1 MTTADEAKNEVQ
13 ENVVSNRNSKIL
25 TCVAL
30 LGWLNMLREYEQ
42 GNMTMGNMSREIYI
56 ALFCYCYQLLFQPRS
71 PTFKTVNNRRAIS
84 VRMRAA
90 VERQLQQHGRIKS
103 DGGKSKTR
111 AK

>member
-1 MTTADEAKNEVQ
+1 
-13 ENVVSNRNSKIL
+13 
-25 TCVAL
+25 
-30 LGWLNMLREYEQ
+30 
-42 GNMTMGNMSREIYI
+42 MSREIYI

-90 VERQLQQHGRIKS
+90 AERQLQQHGRIKS
-103 DGGKSKTR
+103 DGGKSKTH